1 MQHQFE
7 LKWMLLF
14 WVAYEY
20 GIDVYTVCVILGVY
34 EHWYDNFYCSPC
46 MKKMP

>member
-34 EHWYDNFYCSPC
+34 EHWYDIFIAHHA
-46 MKKMP
+46 